1 VDEYLAILDSG
12 LESGDLYYNIGN
24 SFLKLGR
31 LGYAI
36 LYYEKAK
43 RLIPGDS
50 DLKANLSY
58 ARSLAESQR
67 DDMTSG
73 NFILNAIKAAFA
85 SYSLRGVIFFATL
98 LYLTVIVLA
107 ALFIVNPL
115 LARRFRIVLF
125 AFAMLLVLNLSA
137 AAVKYYDENM
147 LKHGIVVKK
156 EVECKYEPIDSS
168 TTYYTLREGGD
179 VIILSTKS
187 DWRQIRRSDG
197 RTGWVK
203 RDAVE
208 EI

>member
-1 VDEYLAILDSG
+1 
-12 LESGDLYYNIGN
+12 
-24 SFLKLGR
+24 
-31 LGYAI
+31 
-36 LYYEKAK
+36 
-43 RLIPGDS
+43 
-50 DLKANLSY
+50 
-58 ARSLAESQR
+58 
-67 DDMTSG
+67 
-73 NFILNAIKAAFA
+73 
-85 SYSLRGVIFFATL
+85 
-98 LYLTVIVLA
+98 
-107 ALFIVNPL
+107 
-115 LARRFRIVLF
+115 
-125 AFAMLLVLNLSA
+125 MLLVLNLSA